1 MRRWFL
7 LFPPLLPCVV
17 TFPNAVDKFFDEI
30 RKNKTKM
37 GENGIYRSFP
47 FPRVRIDSRIGCE
60 KSRNEGGRGG
70 PNVPKEVVADVSRD
84 AKGVLA
90 SKTNSYPQQPL
101 LAVFFADN
109 LLLAA

>member
-1 MRRWFL
+1 MEFID
-7 LFPPLLPCVV
+7 P
-17 TFPNAVDKFFDEI
+17 
-30 RKNKTKM
+30 
-37 GENGIYRSFP
+37 FP

-109 LLLAA
+109 LLLAAWFTTRVLEDQGEQRGWKK